1 MKTVA
6 TEAVSPMSVIST
18 IADVVKGVSHA
29 RSYYK
34 DRSLTD
40 IAQVTRVEPITVI
53 TKDLMSVE
61 YLPDVLNTVVNVF
74 AGYYLQAVSLLAN
87 IDNVKVLRVLDK
99 LNPDRSVETALL
111 TVESHK
117 FQMQEAYKYRLPRLS
132 LEESMEVKLDRN
144 VFSKAVIDE
153 AANLAVGKLI
163 NVTIRVSGTAR
174 DAEGNIITDNKGKA
188 VEDTRSVTVPV
199 SIRLAPALLPVD
211 SVVHLLT
218 LKKDD
223 ISFSERW
230 HQWRAG
236 RISFIKDLI
245 FCQDLLNAH
254 RKALMQDDSGVYQEI
269 VRRNAQAKRLG
280 LLTANPSLASASSI
294 FVISEEAAKR
304 IEYELGGSLDNP
316 RIRDKAF
323 ENTFSMILVVV
334 DRAMEFVTF
343 YYRNVGAS
351 AEVSVKSLKSLN
363 KRNGV
368 DIADVMKALLQ
379 NNAPTF

>member
-6 TEAVSPMSVIST
+6 TEAISPMSVIST
-18 IADVVKGVSHA
+18 IADVVKGASHA

-111 TVESHK
+111 TVESHR
-117 FQMQEAYKYRLPRLS
+117 FQLQEAYKYRLPRLS

-153 AANLAVGKLI
+153 ASNLAVGKLI

-174 DAEGNIITDNKGKA
+174 DDKGNIITDNKGKA
-188 VEDTRSVTVPV
+188 VEDTRAVTVPV

-254 RKALMQDDSGVYQEI
+254 RKALMQDESGVYQEI

-304 IEYELGGSLDNP
+304 VEYELGGSLDNP
-316 RIRDKAF
+316 RIRDKTF

-351 AEVSVKSLKSLN
+351 AEVSVKGLKSLN

>member
-1 MKTVA
+1 MKTIA
-6 TEAVSPMSVIST
+6 TEAVSPMSVIAT
-18 IADVVKGVSHA
+18 IADVVKDVNNV

-34 DRSLTD
+34 DRALTD

-87 IDNVKVLRVLDK
+87 IDNVKVLRVLDR

-117 FQMQEAYKYRLPRLS
+117 FQMQEEYKYRLPRLS

-153 AANLAVGKLI
+153 ASNLAVGKLI
-163 NVTIRVSGTAR
+163 NVTIRVGGTAR
-174 DAEGNIITDNKGKA
+174 DAEGNIITDSKGKA

-223 ISFSERW
+223 ISFFERW

-304 IEYELGGSLDNP
+304 VEYELGGSLDNP

-323 ENTFSMILVVV
+323 GNTFSMILVVV

-351 AEVSVKSLKSLN
+351 AEVSVRGLKSLN

>member
-87 IDNVKVLRVLDK
+87 IDNVKVLRVLDR

-117 FQMQEAYKYRLPRLS
+117 FQLQEAYKYRLPRLS

-153 AANLAVGKLI
+153 ASNLAVGKLI

-254 RKALMQDDSGVYQEI
+254 RKALMQDESGVYQEI

-304 IEYELGGSLDNP
+304 VEYELGGSLDNP
-316 RIRDKAF
+316 RIRDKVF

-351 AEVSVKSLKSLN
+351 AEVSVKGLKSLN